1 MQEQLVDWHQVW
13 KDIMENCTIMGRK
26 SGTLK
31 QWSTSEAEKFLQD
44 SDNRYVEYL
53 MKKIEL
59 TSKDNVIDIGC
70 GPGRLT
76 IPLAKKVNNVTA
88 VDTSKGML
96 NVLKRRA
103 KEEGLD
109 NISCVNK
116 FWREVEVGKDIKPE
130 YDVAIAS
137 NSINLLGAKE
147 IQKNGRTQLDWN
159 LTETLDK
166 IGSVGKNNYLTMPM
180 LHHKSRSEIFAA
192 LGRSYQPFPDYVVVH
207 NVLHQLA
214 IKPEIQYFLTK
225 CKRINTPEK
234 VLKRIEWVCDI
245 KPEQR
250 EILKEKIRR
259 SAENTEDGLQV
270 WALIHW
276 HQN

>member
-1 MQEQLVDWHQVW
+1 
-13 KDIMENCTIMGRK
+13 
-26 SGTLK
+26 
-31 QWSTSEAEKFLQD
+31 
-44 SDNRYVEYL
+44 
-53 MKKIEL
+53 MKKIEV

-76 IPLAKKVNNVTA
+76 IPLAKKVNSVTA

-130 YDVAIAS
+130 YDMAIAS

-147 IQKNGRTQLDWN
+147 NKKNGRTQLDWN
-159 LTETLDK
+159 LTETLHK
-166 IGSVGKNNYLTMPM
+166 IDSVGKSNYLTMPI
-180 LHHKSRSEIFAA
+180 LHHKGFSEVFAA
-192 LGRSYQPFPDYVVVH
+192 LGKSYQPFPDYIVVH

-214 IKPEIQYFLTK
+214 IKPEIQYFPTR

-234 VLKRIEWVCDI
+234 ALNRIEWI
-245 KPEQR
+245 YNITPEQK
-250 EILKEKIRR
+250 EMLKDKIRS
-259 SAENTEDGLQV
+259 SAENSEKGLQV